1 MSDSTPDTTD
11 TPAVD
16 DAEILAAREE
26 GISEM
31 AEILQD
37 EFAAVAM
44 AAGQLRETSELA
56 KKLSDDDL
64 LKVLSQLRVGRA
76 MDDFTMVYLSV
87 KDEEAEAAASLLD
100 ELEDGSDGIASILG
114 GDFDDDEFEDDY
126 DDDDDLDDL
135 DDFDDEDDDEEDHD
149 DEEEA
154 AADAK

>member
-11 TPAVD
+11 TSAVD

-87 KDEEAEAAASLLD
+87 KDDEAEAAASLLD
-100 ELEDGSDGIASILG
+100 ELEDGSDGISSILG

-126 DDDDDLDDL
+126 DDDLDDL

-149 DEEEA
+149 DGEEA